1 MERGGVLTMTINLK
15 DILNSK
21 FNKPVEEVSSKNVA
35 SMKISDLSSTKSVS
49 IKIEKII
56 MGENGS
62 RTNYSVSMDH
72 TFTDAK
78 DLVEVLDTLGYNE
91 RKGIWKRLG
100 GYMKFR
106 K

>member
-1 MERGGVLTMTINLK
+1 MPINLK

-21 FNKPVEEVSSKNVA
+21 FNKPVEEVSSKTVS
-35 SMKISDLSSTKSVS
+35 SMKISDLSSTKSVN

-72 TFTDAK
+72 TFTDSK

-91 RKGIWKRLG
+91 RKGLLARIKEKIWGR
-100 GYMKFR
+100 
-106 K
+106 

>member
-1 MERGGVLTMTINLK
+1 MPINLK

-21 FNKPVEEVSSKNVA
+21 FNKPVEEVSSKTVS
-35 SMKISDLSSTKSVS
+35 SMKISDLSSTKSVN

-72 TFTDAK
+72 TFTDSK
-78 DLVEVLDTLGYNE
+78 DLIEVLDTLGYNE
-91 RKGIWKRLG
+91 KKGVLVR
-100 GYMKFR
+100 FR
-106 K
+106 RWLWNKP